1 MAVDVKDPDLE
12 ELLRFLKASR
22 GFDATVYKRASLA
35 RRIDRRLQARK
46 VTTYAD
52 YRELLEGDDAEF
64 VELFNTILIN
74 VTAFFRDTFA
84 WDYLRE
90 EIVPRILDGDEPGP
104 IRVWSTGCATG
115 EEAFSLAI
123 VFAELIGK
131 EEYKQRVKIYATD
144 LDDRALNAG
153 RHAIYT
159 PKQIEPVTPELR
171 EKYFRQTNG

>member
-1 MAVDVKDPDLE
+1 MAAAVQPDPELE

-22 GFDATVYKRASLA
+22 GFDFTVYKRASLA

-46 VTTYAD
+46 VDSYAA
-52 YRELLEGDDAEF
+52 YQELLEGDDAEF

-90 EIVPRILDGDEPGP
+90 DIVPRILDADGADP

-115 EEAFSLAI
+115 EEAFSIAI
-123 VFAELIGK
+123 VFAELMGK
-131 EEYKQRVKIYATD
+131 EEFRQRVKIYATD

-153 RHAIYT
+153 RHAIYS
-159 PKQIEPVTPELR
+159 PKQIEPVPP
-171 EKYFRQTNG
+171 